1 MTRFFRKVYKIM
13 EKIKSD
19 LVNLTCTQ
27 KALAEA
33 IGISAARVNQLIEEK
48 VVAVDESDKQGAV
61 FVVSSL
67 RNYYL
72 SKNAA
77 GSGVD
82 FWKEKGLHERA
93 KRQLAE
99 LKVRQSEGELYIAA
113 EVEQTYSE
121 ILTVLRNNLLGL
133 PSKLAAQ
140 LEGKSREE
148 IFQSL
153 TQEIESDLEQLV
165 KSG

>member
-1 MTRFFRKVYKIM
+1 MQ
-13 EKIKSD
+13 KIKSG
-19 LVNLTCTQ
+19 LAELTCTQ
-27 KALAEA
+27 KALAEVLNLTP
-33 IGISAARVNQLIEEK
+33 ARVNQLIEEK
-48 VVAVDESDKQGAV
+48 IVVSDERDKQGAV
-61 FVVSSL
+61 MVVESL

-99 LKVRQSEGELYIAA
+99 LKVRQAEGELYVAE
-113 EVEQTYSE
+113 EVEKTYSE
-121 ILTVLRNNLLGL
+121 LLIMLRSNLLGL
-133 PSKLAAQ
+133 PTKFASQ

-148 IFQSL
+148 IFATL
-153 TQEIESDLEQLV
+153 TQEIENLLQEMTR
-165 KSG
+165 